1 MEHFLEVIASHYS
14 FGNKSKGALPSRKCS
29 IKAQMSAFNEVN
41 DWAPKLPN
49 TDFKII
55 GTLLPSNSGIV

>member
-1 MEHFLEVIASHYS
+1 
-14 FGNKSKGALPSRKCS
+14 
-29 IKAQMSAFNEVN
+29 MSAFNEVN

-55 GTLLPSNSGIV
+55 GTLLPSNSGIVWTFSGHPGYWPSVFTQKKQRRKYVMNIILIF